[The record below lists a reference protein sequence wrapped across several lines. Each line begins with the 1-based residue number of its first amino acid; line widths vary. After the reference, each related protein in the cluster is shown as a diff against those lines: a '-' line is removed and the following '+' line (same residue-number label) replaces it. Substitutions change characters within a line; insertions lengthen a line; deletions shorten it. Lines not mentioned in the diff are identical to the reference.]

1 MREYLQLLRKMNR
14 ILLNQLLR
22 HCEVL
27 VEKMERHMKRKK
39 KEKEKRTKKRK
50 RRM

>member
-39 KEKEKRTKKRK
+39 KEKRTKKRK